1 MAVENVRIF
10 SLETRGVET
19 VKELKEQIRQ
29 LRQGLVQLDET
40 SEDYEKQ
47 IKDLTNAEETLERVM
62 KSNTKQ
68 TVAAT
73 GSYNA
78 LVEEMSALKRV
89 WREVTTEAE
98 RAKIGKRIAEINV
111 QLKAMDAEIGNFQR
125 NVGDYK
131 GALTAVFKTP
141 QQEIKELRKQL
152 AGLTQGTQ
160 EYNEVFMRMADLT
173 TKVQKQ
179 QELLKYSSADL
190 GNILTNVAGV
200 ASSVVGGLSAINAA
214 MGLMGDESEDVQR
227 AMLKV
232 QRMMALVQGLSALE
246 NLGPKI
252 QGLWNGIKRFI
263 DGFRGGTAAVGDF
276 NKSLSEAD
284 GTMTKVTA
292 EANTEAR
299 AINAVTTESERAMTV
314 NQQLAENMAHLRE
327 VIYAMNKDYY
337 EEKLAIEESTL
348 SEERKAVALEHLKEK
363 YKRFR
368 AEANQRF
375 KEENGGLSALQA
387 SIKLRGQEEKQLV
400 KTNNIFKL
408 YKQNIKGAAQGTVQ
422 YTAATGAAT
431 IATKVL
437 TGAVNALKVAL
448 SAIGIGLIIAG
459 LTALLGL
466 LGKGLKALFNWITG
480 VNKAEAAVE
489 GLKTKTEELN
499 KTLEE
504 HEDNLDF
511 ESRLMEAQGKEYQE
525 IYEHKKRQI
534 TADYNLAKAHL
545 AEAEAQYAAIKSNW
559 FAKSA
564 KKALREEIEKITE
577 TVNEYAKALK
587 KLDQELV
594 IHNAQEETNKRNRRG
609 GGGGGGSSVD
619 TQLKEAE
626 RLYKSLLDW
635 YKTDRQKLKE
645 TYEENKKTIDKY
657 IKDKKAKNKALL
669 ALEQQYYADLKK
681 IHRDNMA
688 AIYNIYMDQ
697 ENRRL
702 ALMNVWGDKYLER
715 AKAILDEQH
724 KVDLAAAAKKVG
736 FEEKTQEQIDHMD
749 AATKKEYLD
758 KLKLF
763 NNEKF
768 LIDKEYERA
777 YTKLQSEHNARL
789 IEEGRRA
796 IEIKKENA
804 KTDEEVLE
812 AEIELAEYD
821 LATVFQKEGE
831 SANEY
836 QLRVIA
842 LVKALE
848 ELQKKQKESAANKD
862 WTQLRLDND
871 AEAARINNG
880 DQSMQY
886 LQARLK
892 AAQYFY
898 DNLQQLEG
906 ESMEEYRQRTL
917 EALSELKD
925 AEQAILMQRLNN
937 YSDLANGIGD
947 IFGSI
952 ADLYQTEIEAQKD
965 ADGQYNAESRKKFEW
980 VKKLQIAQATIQTIS
995 GAIAAFMGCQSLGQP
1010 WGAII
1015 GAVQAAAVTA
1025 AGIAEIAKIKSTKL
1039 DGSGSNTNS
1048 TRYAVATPSITDY
1061 VPQGTTNLTGGQET
1075 QDLANALSKTPIKAY
1090 VVESD
1095 VTAKQELANRRT
1107 SETTF

>member
-29 LRQGLVQLDET
+29 LRLGLVQLDET

-47 IKDLTNAEETLERVM
+47 VKDLTNAEETLERVM
-62 KSNTKQ
+62 KSNSKQ

-89 WREVTTEAE
+89 WREVNSEAE

-111 QLKAMDAEIGNFQR
+111 QLKEMDASLGNFQR
-125 NVGDYK
+125 NVGNYE
-131 GALTAVFKTP
+131 GALRNVFKTP
-141 QQEIKELRKQL
+141 QQEIRELRKQL

-179 QELLKYSSADL
+179 QELLRYSSADL
-190 GNILTNVAGV
+190 GNILGNLAGV
-200 ASSVVGGLSAINAA
+200 AGSVVGGLSAINAA

-232 QRMMALVQGLSALE
+232 QRMMALVQGLNSLE
-246 NLGPKI
+246 SLGPKI
-252 QGLWNGIKRFI
+252 QGLWSGIERFVQ
-263 DGFRGGTAAVGDF
+263 GFRGGAAAVAEFD
-276 NKSLSEAD
+276 KATKEAA
-284 GTMTKVTA
+284 GTTEQVAKELTA
-292 EANTEAR
+292 EANETQ
-299 AINAVTTESERAMTV
+299 TV
-314 NQQLAENMAHLRE
+314 AAANQQLTQTTRE
-327 VIYAMNKDYY
+327 
-337 EEKLAIEESTL
+337 L
-348 SEERKAVALEHLKEK
+348 SEEEQRHLSRIEMRIPILEQAIVQTNEEIAALEQLRLTEKGLSDAEQEQLRHAITRNENAHRTLKRYKEQIAASKNLEKEELKLTAAEKLQSGAMKNNAKAVVAD
-363 YKRFR
+363 
-368 AEANQRF
+368 
-375 KEENGGLSALQA
+375 
-387 SIKLRGQEEKQLV
+387 
-400 KTNNIFKL
+400 
-408 YKQNIKGAAQGTVQ
+408 
-422 YTAATGAAT
+422 TGAKIGNT
-431 IATKVL
+431 VATKAL
-437 TGAVNALKVAL
+437 TVATQALGIALK
-448 SAIGIGLIIAG
+448 AIGIGLIIAG

-466 LGKGLKALFNWITG
+466 LGKGLKSLFNWITG
-480 VNKAEAAVE
+480 VNKAEKAVE
-489 GLKTKTEELN
+489 ALKTQTEELN
-499 KTLEE
+499 RTLEE
-504 HEDNLDF
+504 NEEQLDF

-594 IHNAQEETNKRNRRG
+594 IHNAQEETNKRNQG
-609 GGGGGGSSVD
+609 GGGGGGGVN

-645 TYEENKKTIDKY
+645 TYEENKKTIEKY

-669 ALEQQYYADLKK
+669 ALEQQYYADLRK

-688 AIYNIYMDQ
+688 AIYNVYMDQ

-715 AKAILDEQH
+715 AKEILDEQH
-724 KVDLAAAAKKVG
+724 KVDLSNAAKKVG
-736 FEEKTQEQIDHMD
+736 FEEKTAEQIAHMD
-749 AATKKEYLD
+749 KASKSEYL
-758 KLKLF
+758 KREKLF

-768 LIDKEYERA
+768 LIDAEYERE
-777 YTKLQSEHNARL
+777 YTKLQAEHNQRL

-796 IEIKKENA
+796 IEIKKENSR
-804 KTDEEVLE
+804 TDEEVLA

-842 LVKALE
+842 LAKALE
-848 ELQKKQKESAANKD
+848 ELQKKQREAGANKD

-880 DQSMQY
+880 DNSMQY
-886 LQARLK
+886 LNARLK

-898 DNLQQLEG
+898 DNLKQMEG

-917 EALSELKD
+917 EALSDLKD
-925 AEQAILMQRLNN
+925 AERAILEQRLNN

-1039 DGSGSNTNS
+1039 DGSSSSSNS

-1061 VPQGTTNLTGGQET
+1061 VPEGTVNLTGGQET
-1075 QDLANALSKTPIKAY
+1075 EDLANALSKTPIKAY
-1090 VVESD
+1090 VVEAE
-1095 VTAKQELANRRT
+1095 VTAKQELANRRNE
-1107 SETTF
+1107 ETTF

>member
-1 MAVENVRIF
+1 MPTENIRIF

-19 VKELKEQIRQ
+19 VKELKEQIRE
-29 LRQGLVQLDET
+29 LRKGLVQLDET
-40 SEDYEKQ
+40 SEEYEKQ
-47 IKDLTNAEETLERVM
+47 VKDLTNAEETLERVM
-62 KSNTKQ
+62 KSNSKQ

-292 EANTEAR
+292 EANTQAKEIGAIAAETEKETAAKEKLRNSLTELR
-299 AINAVTTESERAMTV
+299 AEMRGLNQSYMEEIDAVWTS
-314 NQQLAENMAHLRE
+314 NMA
-327 VIYAMNKDYY
+327 Y
-337 EEKLAIEESTL
+337 EEKTKKIEEIRVKYS
-348 SEERKAVALEHLKEK
+348 ALRREMN
-363 YKRFR
+363 
-368 AEANQRF
+368 ARF
-375 KEENGGLSALQA
+375 KAENDGLSVLQA
-387 SIKLRGQEEKQLV
+387 SVKVQGQEEKQLV

-408 YKQNIKGAAQGTVQ
+408 YKQNVKVAAQGTVQ

-431 IATKVL
+431 VATKVL

-525 IYEHKKRQI
+525 IYEHKKKQI

-594 IHNAQEETNKRNRRG
+594 IHNAQEETNKRNRG
-609 GGGGGGSSVD
+609 GGGGGGSSVN

-645 TYEENKKTIDKY
+645 TYEENKKTIEKY
-657 IKDKKAKNKALL
+657 IKDKAAKNKALL
-669 ALEQQYYADLKK
+669 ALEQQYYAELKK

-702 ALMNVWGDKYLER
+702 ALMDVWGDKYLER

-724 KVDLAAAAKKVG
+724 KIDLSNAAKKVG
-736 FEEKTQEQIDHMD
+736 FEEKTQEQIDRMD

-768 LIDKEYERA
+768 LIDKEYERN

-804 KTDEEVLE
+804 KTDEEVLQ

-821 LATVFQKEGE
+821 LATVFKKEGE

-842 LVKALE
+842 LAKALE

-871 AEAARINNG
+871 AESARINNG

>member
-1 MAVENVRIF
+1 MSVENVRIF

-19 VKELKEQIRQ
+19 VKELKEQIRE
-29 LRQGLVQLDET
+29 LRKGLVQLDET
-40 SEDYEKQ
+40 SEEYEKQ
-47 IKDLTNAEETLERVM
+47 VKDLTNAEETLERVM
-62 KSNTKQ
+62 KSNSKQ

-89 WREVTTEAE
+89 WREVNSEAE
-98 RAKIGKRIAEINV
+98 RAKIGKRIAEINT
-111 QLKAMDAEIGNFQR
+111 QLKEMDASLGNFQR
-125 NVGDYK
+125 NVGNYE
-131 GALTAVFKTP
+131 GALRNVFKTP
-141 QQEIKELRKQL
+141 QQEIKALRQQL
-152 AGLTQGTQ
+152 AQLTEGTK
-160 EYNEVFMRMADLT
+160 EYNDVFLRMADLT

-246 NLGPKI
+246 GLGPKI
-252 QGLWNGIKRFI
+252 QGLFNGIKRFI
-263 DGFRGGTAAVGDF
+263 EGFRGGTAAVGDF
-276 NKSLSEAD
+276 NKRLSEAK
-284 GTMTKVTA
+284 GTTETVTTEMNANANATQSVGAAAA
-292 EANTEAR
+292 EANTKIELLRANVEKIKIETQEA
-299 AINAVTTESERAMTV
+299 NAVYAAER
-314 NQQLAENMAHLRE
+314 R
-327 VIYAMNKDYY
+327 
-337 EEKLAIEESTL
+337 AIEESTM
-348 SEERKAVALEHLKEK
+348 SYEEKTAALERLNKE
-363 YKRFR
+363 YIRAGGLRQQIFR
-368 AEANQRF
+368 TENEGISLGEALVKLQ
-375 KEENGGLSALQA
+375 KEEQ
-387 SIKLRGQEEKQLV
+387 KEVVR
-400 KTNNIFKL
+400 TNNIFKL
-408 YKQNIKGAAQGTVQ
+408 YKQNIKGVADANVVYVAKTKAAE
-422 YTAATGAAT
+422 
-431 IATKVL
+431 IATKALGVAIKGTTIL
-437 TGAVNALKVAL
+437 LNALKVAAG
-448 SAIGIGLIIAG
+448 AILIGALIAG
-459 LTALLGL
+459 ITKLVSLFIDWASGAKKAREQTDA
-466 LGKGLKALFNWITG
+466 LKASTDALNQ
-480 VNKAEAAVE
+480 VLEDR
-489 GLKTKTEELN
+489 EE
-499 KTLEE
+499 E
-504 HEDNLDF
+504 LDF
-511 ESRLMEAQGKEYQE
+511 ETRLMEAQGKEYDE
-525 IYEHKKRQI
+525 IYKRKKQALEASRR
-534 TADYNLAKAHL
+534 LAQMEL
-545 AEAEAQYAAIKSNW
+545 AEAEATAI
-559 FAKSA
+559 AIGQ
-564 KKALREEIEKITE
+564 KKLGKKKYDEFRETLEKLRE
-577 TVNEYAKALK
+577 TVKNLSKELD
-587 KLDQELV
+587 KLDQEKI
-594 IHNAQEETNKRNRRG
+594 IHDAQEETNKRNNK
-609 GGGGGGSSVD
+609 GGGGGSSVD

-626 RLYKSLLDW
+626 RLYKTLMDW

-645 TYEENKKTIDKY
+645 TYEENKKTLQKY
-657 IKDKKAKNKALL
+657 IKDKAKLNKALI
-669 ALEQQYYADLKK
+669 ALDQQYYADLKK
-681 IHRDNMA
+681 LMRDNWQ
-688 AIYNIYMDQ
+688 AIYTTYLSQ
-697 ENRRL
+697 QQRRL
-702 ALMNVWGDKYLER
+702 ALMDVWGDKYLER
-715 AKAILDEQH
+715 ALQMLEEEYKINKEY
-724 KVDLAAAAKKVG
+724 AAKKVG
-736 FEEKTQEQIDHMD
+736 FEEKSEAQIANMD
-749 AATKKEYLD
+749 AATKREYLQREKLYHNELFLIEKEYQRNYD
-758 KLKLF
+758 K
-763 NNEKF
+763 
-768 LIDKEYERA
+768 IVA
-777 YTKLQSEHNARL
+777 EHNTRQ
-789 IEEGRRA
+789 IEEGRRL

-804 KTDEEVLE
+804 KTDEEVLQ

-821 LATVFQKEGE
+821 LATVFKKEGE

-848 ELQKKQKESAANKD
+848 ELQKKQRETGGEKD

-871 AEAARINNG
+871 AEAARINSG

-898 DNLQQLEG
+898 DNLKQLEG

-917 EALSELKD
+917 EALSDLKD
-925 AEQAILMQRLNN
+925 AEQAILQQRFNN
-937 YSDLANGIGD
+937 YSDLASGIGD

-980 VKKLQIAQATIQTIS
+980 VKRLQIAQATIQTIS

-1039 DGSGSNTNS
+1039 DGSGGGSSNS

-1075 QDLANALSKTPIKAY
+1075 QDLANALSKTPIKAF

>member
-19 VKELKEQIRQ
+19 VKELKEQIRE
-29 LRQGLVQLDET
+29 LRKNLVQLDET
-40 SEDYEKQ
+40 SEEYEKQ
-47 IKDLTNAEETLERVM
+47 VKDLTNAEETLERVM
-62 KSNTKQ
+62 KSNSKQ

-89 WREVTTEAE
+89 WREVNTEAE

-111 QLKAMDAEIGNFQR
+111 QLKEMDASLGNFQR
-125 NVGDYK
+125 NVGNYE
-131 GALTAVFKTP
+131 GALRAVFKTP
-141 QQEIKELRKQL
+141 QQEIKALRQQL
-152 AGLTQGTQ
+152 AQLEEGTK
-160 EYNEVFMRMADLT
+160 EYNDTFMRMADLT

-190 GNILTNVAGV
+190 GNILGNLAGV
-200 ASSVVGGLSAINAA
+200 AGGVVGGLSAINAA
-214 MGLMGDESEDVQR
+214 MGLMGGESEDVQA

-232 QRMMALVQGLSALE
+232 QRMMALVQGLSAME
-246 NLGPKI
+246 GLGDKI
-252 QGLWNGIKRFI
+252 NGLFNGIKRFI
-263 DGFRGGTAAVGDF
+263 EGFRGGTAAVADF
-276 NKSLSEAD
+276 DKATKEAA
-284 GTMTKVTA
+284 GTTEQVTTELTA
-292 EANTEAR
+292 EAHATQSAGAAAAEANPKIMELRANLETLKLEAHSLSDAWVEEVR
-299 AINAVTTESERAMTV
+299 AIQASTMS
-314 NQQLAENMAHLRE
+314 
-327 VIYAMNKDYY
+327 D
-337 EEKLAIEESTL
+337 EE
-348 SEERKAVALEHLKEK
+348 KAVAIQKVTDEYREQDRVLK
-363 YKRFR
+363 
-368 AEANQRF
+368 QRF
-375 KEENGGLSALQA
+375 KQQNHGLSVEQA
-387 SIKLRGQEEKQLV
+387 AYEAQYRTNRELV

-408 YKQNIKGAAQGTVQ
+408 YKQNVKGAGD
-422 YTAATGAAT
+422 AT
-431 IATKVL
+431 IFYSAASKAAAVGTKIL
-437 TGAVNALKVAL
+437 TGAVNALGVAL
-448 SAIGIGLIIAG
+448 KAIGIGLLIAG
-459 LTALLGL
+459 LTALISL
-466 LGKGLKALFNWITG
+466 LGKALKPLWDWVTGTKAAKEATDQLKQSTEALNQ
-480 VNKAEAAVE
+480 VLEDR
-489 GLKTKTEELN
+489 EE
-499 KTLEE
+499 E
-504 HEDNLDF
+504 LDF
-511 ESRLMEAQGKEYQE
+511 ETRLMEAQGKEYDE
-525 IYEHKKRQI
+525 IYKRKKQALEASRR
-534 TADYNLAKAHL
+534 LAQMEL
-545 AEAEAQYAAIKSNW
+545 AEAEATAI
-559 FAKSA
+559 AIGQ
-564 KKALREEIEKITE
+564 KKLGKKKYDEFRESLEKLRE
-577 TVNEYAKALK
+577 TVKNLSKELD
-587 KLDQELV
+587 KLDQEKI
-594 IHNAQEETNKRNRRG
+594 IHDAQEETNKRNNKG
-609 GGGGGGSSVD
+609 GGGGGGVD
-619 TQLKEAE
+619 TRLKEAE
-626 RLYKSLLDW
+626 RLYKTLMDW

-645 TYEENKKTIDKY
+645 TYEENKKTLQKY
-657 IKDKKAKNKALL
+657 IKDKAKLNKALI
-669 ALEQQYYADLKK
+669 ALDQQYYADLKK
-681 IHRDNMA
+681 LMRDNWQ
-688 AIYNIYMDQ
+688 AIYTTYLSQ
-697 ENRRL
+697 QQRRL
-702 ALMNVWGDKYLER
+702 ALMDVWGDKYLER
-715 AKAILDEQH
+715 ALQMLEEEYKINKEY
-724 KVDLAAAAKKVG
+724 AAKKVG
-736 FEEKTQEQIDHMD
+736 FEEKSEAQIANMD
-749 AATKKEYLD
+749 AATKREYLQREKLYHNELFLIEKEYQKNYD
-758 KLKLF
+758 K
-763 NNEKF
+763 
-768 LIDKEYERA
+768 IVA
-777 YTKLQSEHNARL
+777 EHNTRQ
-789 IEEGRRA
+789 IEEGRRL

-804 KTDEEVLE
+804 KTDEEVLQ

-848 ELQKKQKESAANKD
+848 ELQKKQKEVGGEKD

-898 DNLQQLEG
+898 DNLKQLEG

-917 EALSELKD
+917 EALSDLKD
-925 AEQAILMQRLNN
+925 AEQAILQQRFNN

-980 VKKLQIAQATIQTIS
+980 VKRLQIAQATIQTIS

-1039 DGSGSNTNS
+1039 DGSGGGSSNS

-1075 QDLANALSKTPIKAY
+1075 QDLANALSKTPIKAF

>member
-19 VKELKEQIRQ
+19 VKELKEQIRE
-29 LRQGLVQLDET
+29 LRKGLVQLDET
-40 SEDYEKQ
+40 SEEYEKQ
-47 IKDLTNAEETLERVM
+47 VKDLTNAEETLERVM
-62 KSNTKQ
+62 KSNSKQ

-89 WREVTTEAE
+89 WREVNSEAE
-98 RAKIGKRIAEINV
+98 RAKIGKRIAEINT
-111 QLKAMDAEIGNFQR
+111 QLKEMDASLGNFQR
-125 NVGDYK
+125 NVGNYE
-131 GALTAVFKTP
+131 GALRAVFKTP
-141 QQEIKELRKQL
+141 QQEIKALRQQL
-152 AGLTQGTQ
+152 AQLEEGTK
-160 EYNEVFMRMADLT
+160 EYNDTFMRMADLT

-190 GNILTNVAGV
+190 GNILGNLAGV
-200 ASSVVGGLSAINAA
+200 AGGVVGGLSAINAA

-232 QRMMALVQGLSALE
+232 QRMMALVQGLSAME
-246 NLGPKI
+246 GLGDKI
-252 QGLWNGIKRFI
+252 NGLFNGIKRFI
-263 DGFRGGTAAVGDF
+263 EGFRGGTAAVGDF
-276 NKSLSEAD
+276 ESSLKNAE
-284 GTMTKVTA
+284 GT
-292 EANTEAR
+292 TET
-299 AINAVTTESERAMTV
+299 VTTELEANASATQSVGGAAADASSNIEKLRTDFNQLRSEINAL
-314 NQQLAENMAHLRE
+314 NQAYIA
-327 VIYAMNKDYY
+327 
-337 EEKLAIEESTL
+337 EEKAIMASTL
-348 SEERKAVALEHLKEK
+348 SDERKAEAVERLREENRALKHEMNARFKAEHGMSA
-363 YKRFR
+363 
-368 AEANQRF
+368 AEADYLANR
-375 KEENGGLSALQA
+375 K
-387 SIKLRGQEEKQLV
+387 KLNATNIQ
-400 KTNNIFKL
+400 TNNILKL
-408 YKQNIKGAAQGTVQ
+408 LRQSFVGEGKAIKAAGGEMVI
-422 YTAATGAAT
+422 YTAKTT
-431 IATKVL
+431 IAKVATQAL
-437 TGAVNALKVAL
+437 SVALKAL
-448 SAIGIGLIIAG
+448 GIGLLIAG

-466 LGKGLKALFNWITG
+466 LVKGLKHLFNWITG
-480 VNKAEAAVE
+480 VNKATAAVE

-504 HEDNLDF
+504 HEDQLDF

-525 IYEHKKRQI
+525 IYEHKKKQI
-534 TADYNLAKAHL
+534 TADYELAKAHL
-545 AEAEAQYAAIKSNW
+545 AAAEAQYAEIKSNW
-559 FAKSA
+559 FAKTA
-564 KKALREEIEKITE
+564 KKELREEIEKITG

-594 IHNAQEETNKRNRRG
+594 IHNAQEETNKRKNKG
-609 GGGGGGSSVD
+609 GGGGGGVN
-619 TQLKEAE
+619 TELKEAE
-626 RLYKSLLDW
+626 RLYKALLDW

-645 TYEENKKTIDKY
+645 TYEENKKTLQKY
-657 IKDKKAKNKALL
+657 IKDKAKLNKALI
-669 ALEQQYYADLKK
+669 ALDQQYYADLKK

-702 ALMNVWGDKYLER
+702 ALINVWGDKYLER
-715 AKAILDEQH
+715 AKAILEEQH
-724 KVDLAAAAKKVG
+724 QIDLSNAAKKVG
-736 FEEKTQEQIDHMD
+736 FEEKTEVQIAHMD
-749 AATKKEYLD
+749 AATKKEYLERQ
-758 KLKLF
+758 KLF

-768 LIDKEYERA
+768 LIDQEYERA

-804 KTDEEVLE
+804 KTDEEVLQ
-812 AEIELAEYD
+812 ADIELAEYD

-848 ELQKKQKESAANKD
+848 ELQKKQRETGGEKD

-898 DNLQQLEG
+898 DNLKQLEG

-917 EALSELKD
+917 EALSDLKD
-925 AEQAILMQRLNN
+925 AEQAILQQRFNN

-952 ADLYQTEIEAQKD
+952 ADFYQTEIEAQKE
-965 ADGQYNAESRKKFEW
+965 ADGEYNAESRKKFEW
-980 VKKLQIAQATIQTIS
+980 VKRLQIAQATIQTIS

-1039 DGSGSNTNS
+1039 DGSGGGSSNS

-1075 QDLANALSKTPIKAY
+1075 QDLANALSKTPIKAF

>member
-1 MAVENVRIF
+1 MPTENIRIF

-19 VKELKEQIRQ
+19 VKELKEQIRE
-29 LRQGLVQLDET
+29 LRKGLVQLDET
-40 SEDYEKQ
+40 SEEYEKQ
-47 IKDLTNAEETLERVM
+47 VKDLTNAEETLERVM
-62 KSNTKQ
+62 KSNSKQ

-89 WREVTTEAE
+89 WREVNSEAE
-98 RAKIGKRIAEINV
+98 RAKIGKRIAEINT
-111 QLKAMDAEIGNFQR
+111 QLKEMDASLGNFQR
-125 NVGDYK
+125 NVGNYE
-131 GALTAVFKTP
+131 GALRNVFKTP
-141 QQEIKELRKQL
+141 QQEIKALRVQL
-152 AGLTQGTQ
+152 AGLTEGTK
-160 EYNEVFMRMADLT
+160 EYNDVFLRMADLT

-190 GNILTNVAGV
+190 GNILTNLAGV
-200 ASSVVGGLSAINAA
+200 AGGVVGGLSAINAA

-232 QRMMALVQGLSALE
+232 QRMMAIVQGLSAME
-246 NLGPKI
+246 GLGDKI
-252 QGLWNGIKRFI
+252 KGLFNGIKRFVE
-263 DGFRGGTAAVGDF
+263 GFRGGTAAVGDF
-276 NKSLSEAD
+276 NKKLGEAD
-284 GTMTKVTA
+284 GAMSKATT
-292 EANTEAR
+292 EANTQAK
-299 AINAVTTESERAMTV
+299 AINAVTTETQKEVEAVKRVDYQYMSLDETLRYLEEQRQRQIEKIRQSTMT
-314 NQQLAENMAHLRE
+314 L
-327 VIYAMNKDYY
+327 
-337 EEKLAIEESTL
+337 EEQARAIEDVDRKYNRL
-348 SEERKAVALEHLKEK
+348 SGNV
-363 YKRFR
+363 KRYGT
-368 AEANQRF
+368 
-375 KEENGGLSALQA
+375 ENGEFRRIVDDGTKSLQN
-387 SIKLRGQEEKQLV
+387 EEKQLV

-408 YKQNIKGAAQGTVQ
+408 YKQRVKGAADGTVEF
-422 YTAATGAAT
+422 TAATKAAS
-431 IATKVL
+431 IGVKVL
-437 TGAVNALKVAL
+437 TGAVNALKVAI
-448 SAIGIGLIIAG
+448 SAIGIGLLIAG

-466 LGKGLKALFNWITG
+466 LGKGLKHIFNWITG

-504 HEDNLDF
+504 HEDQLDF

-525 IYEHKKRQI
+525 IYEHKKKQI
-534 TADYNLAKAHL
+534 TSDYELAKAHL

-559 FAKSA
+559 FAKTA
-564 KKALREEIEKITE
+564 KKELREEIEKITG

-594 IHNAQEETNKRNRRG
+594 IHNAQEETNKRKNK
-609 GGGGGGSSVD
+609 GGGGGGSGVNAE
-619 TQLKEAE
+619 LKEAE
-626 RLYKSLLDW
+626 RLYKALLDW

-645 TYEENKKTIDKY
+645 TYEENKKTLQKY
-657 IKDKKAKNKALL
+657 IKDKAKLNKALI
-669 ALEQQYYADLKK
+669 ALDQQYYADLKK

-702 ALMNVWGDKYLER
+702 ALINVWGDKYLER
-715 AKAILDEQH
+715 AKAILEEQH
-724 KVDLAAAAKKVG
+724 QIDLSNAAKKVG
-736 FEEKTQEQIDHMD
+736 FEEKTAEQLAHMD
-749 AATKKEYLD
+749 AATKKEYLERQ
-758 KLKLF
+758 KLF

-768 LIDKEYERA
+768 LIDQEYERA

-804 KTDEEVLE
+804 KTDEEVLQ

-848 ELQKKQKESAANKD
+848 ELQKKQRETGGEKD

-898 DNLQQLEG
+898 DNLKQLEG

-917 EALSELKD
+917 EALSDLKD
-925 AEQAILMQRLNN
+925 AEQAILQQRFNN

-980 VKKLQIAQATIQTIS
+980 VKRLQIAQATIQTIS
-995 GAIAAFMGCQSLGQP
+995 GAIAAFMSCQSLGFP
-1010 WGAII
+1010 WGTII
-1015 GAVQAAAVTA
+1015 GTVQAAAVTA

-1039 DGSGSNTNS
+1039 DGSTGGSNGG

-1061 VPQGTTNLTGGQET
+1061 VPQGTTNLTSGQET
-1075 QDLANALSKTPIKAY
+1075 QDLANALAKNPIKAI
-1090 VVESD
+1090 VVESEI
-1095 VTAKQELANRRT
+1095 TAKQEIANRRVN
-1107 SETTF
+1107 ETTF

>member
-19 VKELKEQIRQ
+19 VKELKEQIRE
-29 LRQGLVQLDET
+29 LRKGLVQLDET
-40 SEDYEKQ
+40 SEEYEKQ
-47 IKDLTNAEETLERVM
+47 VKDLTNAEETLERVM
-62 KSNTKQ
+62 KSNSKQ

-89 WREVTTEAE
+89 WREVNTEAE
-98 RAKIGKRIAEINV
+98 RAKIGERIANINA
-111 QLKAMDAEIGNFQR
+111 QLKQMDASLGNFQR
-125 NVGDYK
+125 NVGNYE
-131 GALTAVFKTP
+131 GALRNVFKTP
-141 QQEIKELRKQL
+141 QQEIKALRVQL
-152 AGLTQGTQ
+152 AQLEEGTK
-160 EYNEVFMRMADLT
+160 EYNDVFLRMADLT

-190 GNILTNVAGV
+190 GNILTNLAGV
-200 ASSVVGGLSAINAA
+200 AGGVVGGLSAINAA

-232 QRMMALVQGLSALE
+232 QRMMAIVQGLSAME
-246 NLGPKI
+246 GLGDKI
-252 QGLWNGIKRFI
+252 KGLFNGIKRFI
-263 DGFRGGTAAVGDF
+263 EGFRGGTAAVGDF
-276 NKSLSEAD
+276 NKRLSEAK
-284 GTMTKVTA
+284 GTTETVTTELTA
-292 EANTEAR
+292 EAHATQSAGAAAAEANPKIEQLR
-299 AINAVTTESERAMTV
+299 INIKKIVVETQEASAAYEAER
-314 NQQLAENMAHLRE
+314 R
-327 VIYAMNKDYY
+327 
-337 EEKLAIEESTL
+337 AIEESTM
-348 SEERKAVALEHLKEK
+348 SYEEKTAALERLNKEYIK
-363 YKRFR
+363 ADALRRQVFR
-368 AEANQRF
+368 T
-375 KEENGGLSALQA
+375 ENDGLSVTQA
-387 SIKLRGQEEKQLV
+387 GLKAYPNVQRELV

-408 YKQNIKGAAQGTVQ
+408 YKQNVKGVADANVVYVAKTKAAE
-422 YTAATGAAT
+422 
-431 IATKVL
+431 IATKAWGVAVKGTTIVL
-437 TGAVNALKVAL
+437 NALKVAAGAV
-448 SAIGIGLIIAG
+448 AIGALIWGITELVKLFLNWATG
-459 LTALLGL
+459 AKKAKEQTDAL
-466 LGKGLKALFNWITG
+466 KQSTEALNQ
-480 VNKAEAAVE
+480 VLEDR
-489 GLKTKTEELN
+489 EE
-499 KTLEE
+499 E
-504 HEDNLDF
+504 LDF
-511 ESRLMEAQGKEYQE
+511 ETRLMEAQGKEYDE
-525 IYEHKKRQI
+525 IYTKKKQALEASRR
-534 TADYNLAKAHL
+534 LAQMEL
-545 AEAEAQYAAIKSNW
+545 AEAEATAI
-559 FAKSA
+559 AIGQ
-564 KKALREEIEKITE
+564 KKLGKKKYDEFRETLEKLRE
-577 TVNEYAKALK
+577 TVKNLSKELD
-587 KLDQELV
+587 KLDQEKI
-594 IHNAQEETNKRNRRG
+594 IHDAQEETNKRNNKG
-609 GGGGGGSSVD
+609 GGGGGGVD

-626 RLYKSLLDW
+626 RLYKTLMDW

-645 TYEENKKTIDKY
+645 TYEENKKTLQKY
-657 IKDKKAKNKALL
+657 IKDKAKLNKALI
-669 ALEQQYYADLKK
+669 ALDQQYYADLKK
-681 IHRDNMA
+681 LMRDNWQ
-688 AIYNIYMDQ
+688 AIYTTYLSQ
-697 ENRRL
+697 QQRRL
-702 ALMNVWGDKYLER
+702 ALMDVWGDKYLER
-715 AKAILDEQH
+715 ALQMLEEEYKINKEY
-724 KVDLAAAAKKVG
+724 AAKKVG
-736 FEEKTQEQIDHMD
+736 FEEKSEAQIANMD
-749 AATKKEYLD
+749 AATKREYLQREKLYHNELFLIEKEYQRNYD
-758 KLKLF
+758 K
-763 NNEKF
+763 
-768 LIDKEYERA
+768 IVA
-777 YTKLQSEHNARL
+777 EHNTRQ
-789 IEEGRRA
+789 IEEGRRL

-804 KTDEEVLE
+804 KTDEEVLQ

-821 LATVFQKEGE
+821 LATVFKKEGE

-848 ELQKKQKESAANKD
+848 ELQKKQKEVGGEKD

-898 DNLQQLEG
+898 DNLKQLEG

-917 EALSELKD
+917 EALSDLKD
-925 AEQAILMQRLNN
+925 AEQAILQQRFNN

-980 VKKLQIAQATIQTIS
+980 VKRLQIAQATIQTIS

-1039 DGSGSNTNS
+1039 DGSGGGSSNS

-1075 QDLANALSKTPIKAY
+1075 QDLANALSKTPIKAF